1 MAKKEKQ
8 VITGLDLGTTKI
20 CCVIAEVG
28 EGGGLDI
35 IGIGTHPSKG
45 LNKGVVVNIEST
57 VESIKSAVEEA
68 ELMAGVEIESAY
80 VGIAGGHI
88 KGFNSHG
95 IIAVKNKEVTEMD
108 KERVIEAAKA
118 VAIPL
123 DREVIHVIPQQF
135 ILDGQSGIKEPRGM
149 SGVRLEARIHVITGA
164 VTSAQ
169 NIVRSVN
176 RAGLDV
182 DDIIVEQLA
191 SAESVLDTDE
201 RDLGVALVD
210 IGGGT
215 ADLALFAED
224 SVRYTSVIAIGGNHI
239 TNDLAIGLRTPQA
252 EAEKIKRKYGC
263 ALSTLVKR
271 DEQVEI
277 PSMGGREPRIISRNV
292 LSEIIEPRVDEIFQ
306 MIHRDLETSGYL
318 GVIPSGL
325 VITGG
330 TAMLEGI
337 TDVAERVF
345 GLPVRRGNPKGVGG
359 LVDVVNSPQYAT
371 AVGLLLFG
379 HRLQKLSGEP
389 KPIKGRNM
397 FNNITDKMKGWIE
410 DFF

>member
-1 MAKKEKQ
+1 MAKKERDT
-8 VITGLDLGTTKI
+8 ICGLDIGTTKI
-20 CCVIAEVG
+20 CCVIAEISDSG
-28 EGGGLDI
+28 KLDI
-35 IGIGTHPSKG
+35 IGIGTSPSKG

-57 VESIKSAVEEA
+57 VESIRSAVEEA
-68 ELMAGVEIESAY
+68 ELMGGVQVESAY

-95 IIAVKNKEVTEMD
+95 IIAVKNREVTDLD

-118 VAIPL
+118 VAIPM

-135 ILDGQSGIKEPRGM
+135 ILDHQSGIREPRGM
-149 SGVRLEARIHVITGA
+149 SGIRLEARIHIITGA
-164 VTSAQ
+164 VSSAA

-176 RAGLDV
+176 KAGLDV

-191 SAESVLDTDE
+191 SAEAVLDADE

-215 ADLALFAED
+215 ADLALFSED
-224 SVRYTSVIAIGGNHI
+224 AVKYTSVIAVGGNHI
-239 TNDLAIGLRTPQA
+239 TSDLAIGLRTPQV
-252 EAEKIKRKYGC
+252 EAEKIKRKHGC
-263 ALSTLVKR
+263 AVAAMVKSG
-271 DEQVEI
+271 ELVEI
-277 PSMGGREPRIISRNV
+277 PSMGGREPRVIKRDV
-292 LSEIIEPRVDEIFQ
+292 LCEIIEPRVEEMFQ
-306 MIHRDLETSGYL
+306 MIYHDLETSGYL
-318 GVIPSGL
+318 GIIPSGL

-330 TAMLEGI
+330 AAMLEGMPE
-337 TDVAERVF
+337 VAERVF

-379 HRLQKLSGEP
+379 MKLRRHGP
-389 KPIKGRNM
+389 PRPLKGRNL
-397 FNNITDKMKGWIE
+397 FNNVTDRMKGWIE

>member
-1 MAKKEKQ
+1 MAKKEKEI
-8 VITGLDLGTTKI
+8 ITGLDLGTTKI
-20 CCVIAEVG
+20 CCVIAEVS
-28 EGGGLDI
+28 EGGRLDI

-95 IIAVKNKEVTEMD
+95 IIAVKNREVTEMD

-135 ILDGQSGIKEPRGM
+135 ILDGQSGIREPRGM

-191 SAESVLDTDE
+191 SAEAVLDSDE

-239 TNDLAIGLRTPQA
+239 TSDLAIGLRTPQA
-252 EAEKIKRKYGC
+252 EAEKIKCKYGC
-263 ALSTLVKR
+263 AVSAMVKR

-292 LSEIIEPRVDEIFQ
+292 LCEIIEPRVEEIFQ
-306 MIHRDLETSGYL
+306 MIHRDLESSGYL

-330 TAMLEGI
+330 TAILEGMPE
-337 TDVAERVF
+337 VAERVF
-345 GLPVRRGNPKGVGG
+345 GLPVRRGNPQGVGG

-379 HRLQKLSGEP
+379 HRSRKAGP
-389 KPIKGRNM
+389 VRPIKGRNM
-397 FNNITDKMKGWIE
+397 FNSITEKMKGWME